1 MVQLARVPR
10 PLQAEPDP
18 GRLSTASR
26 TWIALRTKS
35 RQEKAVARCVRA
47 RDIEY
52 YLPLIEKVSS
62 VRGRMLRT
70 KVPVFPG
77 YVFLRGELDDAYD
90 EALSPRICQIITIRD
105 QQRFS
110 LELAQVKRA
119 LESPV
124 AIELYP
130 FAARGRRCRVARGP
144 LQGVEGVV
152 LERKNAHRLVL
163 QVDII
168 GQGVALEIDAGML
181 EALE

>member
-1 MVQLARVPR
+1 
-10 PLQAEPDP
+10 
-18 GRLSTASR
+18 
-26 TWIALRTKS
+26 
-35 RQEKAVARCVRA
+35 
-47 RDIEY
+47 
-52 YLPLIEKVSS
+52 
-62 VRGRMLRT
+62 MLRT